1 MDSAVT
7 RWRRKKWEL
16 YAVTFYERSTLLN
29 SKWINFHLPRFIQSR
44 KRFLIRPPLEEIMA
58 TFSVPAIKMLRGF
71 YYPSFPFLLSFSR
84 FSSLEIVDFDGS
96 SRSRFVNYLPLRT
109 PLLFVY
115 YSRNVEEHYK
125 LCFCFILIII
135 PR

>member
-71 YYPSFPFLLSFSR
+71 YYPLLPFPPFF
-84 FSSLEIVDFDGS
+84 LEIFVVGDCRFRS

>member
-1 MDSAVT
+1 MDSTVT

-84 FSSLEIVDFDGS
+84 FSSLEIVDFDPREAVSLITSPSVHLCYSFIIRGTLKNTT
-96 SRSRFVNYLPLRT
+96 SRVFALF
-109 PLLFVY
+109 LLLY
-115 YSRNVEEHYK
+115 RDK
-125 LCFCFILIII
+125 
-135 PR
+135 